1 MMCATHQVDT
11 QPNEARNVLTCE
23 DEDSVEDSVGEDGG
37 DGDIVELKIVIMI
50 GMIKNRNFRRGYFVF
65 ETERKRVSYFE
76 LENIWSEKDKE
87 NREGKYL
94 TED

>member
-1 MMCATHQVDT
+1 MCATCQVDT
-11 QPNEARNVLTCE
+11 KPDETRNVLTCE
-23 DEDSVEDSVGEDGG
+23 DEDAVKVGEDVG
-37 DGDIVELKIVIMI
+37 DGDIVGLKIVIMI
-50 GMIKNRNFRRGYFVF
+50 GMIKNRNFRRRYFVF

-87 NREGKYL
+87 NSEGKYL